1 MLVVRVTQTEWVK
14 TTLKEIMSE
23 RWQSYFEAHGA
34 FENNWLSTAVMHW
47 GFHETLYGM
56 IGRYCEKPGRILDI
70 GSGPG
75 WSEFYLSSMGYAV
88 TGIDNEPKLVELAKR
103 RAELLGVSAK
113 FEVADAFDL
122 TAYQAKFDLAFSC
135 GVLEH
140 FDREVTIKLLK
151 EQALCAKY
159 VLIQIPTRH
168 TAHTGIVTDER
179 FYSISELANIVEES
193 GMEVVARFGY
203 GDLTATKTQ
212 VFLRRILPRAIL
224 RWLQNRGFAYSIAVI
239 GARRQALQ
247 E

>member
-1 MLVVRVTQTEWVK
+1 
-14 TTLKEIMSE
+14 MSE
-23 RWQSYFEAHGA
+23 HWQSYFKSHGA
-34 FENNWLSTAVMHW
+34 FDSNWLFGAVTHW

-56 IGRYCEKPGRILDI
+56 IGRYCEKQSRILGV

-75 WSEFYLSSMGYAV
+75 WSEFYLSSAGYEV
-88 TGIDNEPKLVELAKR
+88 VGIDNEPQLVELAKQ
-103 RAELLGVSAK
+103 RAEILGVAAK

-122 TAYQAKFDLAFSC
+122 SSYHAKFDLVFSC

-140 FDREVTIKLLK
+140 FDRKVTVALLR

-168 TAHTGIVTDER
+168 TAHTGNVTDER
-179 FYSISELANIVEES
+179 FYSIRELASIVEEA
-193 GMEVVARFGY
+193 GMDVVARFGY

-212 VFLRRILPRAIL
+212 AFLRRVLPRAIW

-239 GARRQALQ
+239 GASR
-247 E
+247 